1 MLHVIVK
8 LFPGRSEQQKV
19 ELAQQIVNDV
29 VRIAGADVKSISVA
43 IEEVSAEDWTE
54 KVYEPDIAGQWDKLY
69 QKPGYKPIC

>member
-1 MLHVIVK
+1 MPHVIVK
-8 LFPGRSEQQKV
+8 LFPGRSEKQKV

-54 KVYEPDIAGQWDKLY
+54 KVYVPDIAGQWDKLY